1 MHYLHHWPHCQ
12 SLCDEGMNAFCQ
24 KEEGNRGGKKYEV
37 KEKAFLVYIHFCS
50 LSVDLCATNGSR
62 SENNLW
68 ILSSYADEVVRK
80 SVMLSNVCCKELVR

>member
-1 MHYLHHWPHCQ
+1 MR
-12 SLCDEGMNAFCQ
+12 SVKRKREIEGEKNM
-24 KEEGNRGGKKYEV
+24 